1 MNNFV
6 MNNCRSKADY
16 FVKSP
21 SSLTILLVSIL
32 AFYFEVTTSLQLPM
46 KKDGITISPPSLV
59 YGNCNMEIDSIGTG
73 TYRTAGRYRAVQLPE
88 TVIVGYANWNECDDK
103 IVEAVRNGVNV
114 VMWFAINLDVDTAT
128 GLPLITNGPD
138 MDCVADVIAQISALN
153 LDTIH
158 LISIGGWN
166 SPHPSIAN
174 SPEDTYTHWDYWNR
188 NIAARPDKGFH
199 GFDGFD
205 WDIEGND
212 DFDSKFN
219 HFTCACLDLM
229 GRVSQL
235 AKEKGKYFVTMAPA
249 GIFSRCLQ

>member
-1 MNNFV
+1 

-249 GIFSRCLQ
+249 GIFSRYLQ